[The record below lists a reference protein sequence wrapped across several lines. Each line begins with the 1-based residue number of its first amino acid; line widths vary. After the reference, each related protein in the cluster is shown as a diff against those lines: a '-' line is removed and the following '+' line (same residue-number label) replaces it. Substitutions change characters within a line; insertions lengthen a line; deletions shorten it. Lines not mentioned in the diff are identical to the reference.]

1 MFSKR
6 LNAVRQHLYLEA
18 LNVRMQN
25 VEVRKLSFFEKAVY
39 AEMPVAD
46 KRLYKLP
53 MISIAHEI
61 SAADGQ
67 IAIVRFYQNRR
78 GCLTSTLEPH

>member
-1 MFSKR
+1 
-6 LNAVRQHLYLEA
+6 
-18 LNVRMQN
+18 MQN
-25 VEVRKLSFFEKAVY
+25 VEVRKLSFFEKIVY

-46 KRLYKLP
+46 KRLYKFP
-53 MISIAHEI
+53 MISIAQEI
-61 SAADGQ
+61 GAADRQ